1 MKLLFY
7 ISIFILSFSSCRKI
21 EIVVPSEYEL
31 IGDGIQ
37 PDADPVGMYLVNE
50 GNMGSNKCTSIIWIL
65 LTDII
70 YGIFIPRGTRMS

>member
-37 PDADPVGMYLVNE
+37 PDADPVGSV
-50 GNMGSNKCTSIIWIL
+50 
-65 LTDII
+65 
-70 YGIFIPRGTRMS
+70 FI

>member
-50 GNMGSNKCTSIIWIL
+50 GNMGSNKCTLDYLDFVNGYYLSLIHI
-65 LTDII
+65 
-70 YGIFIPRGTRMS
+70 

>member
-31 IGDGIQ
+31 IGDGRMLI
-37 PDADPVGMYLVNE
+37 LSE
-50 GNMGSNKCTSIIWIL
+50 CIW
-65 LTDII
+65 
-70 YGIFIPRGTRMS
+70 